1 MTTPRLALPHILQS
15 QAQKEVTHNE
25 ALNRLD
31 MLVQATVLDRH
42 RTVAPEGPA
51 AGDCHLVAGG
61 ATGAWAGHGGHLAC
75 WYGTAWVYIVPR
87 PGFLVFVVA
96 ESLLLFYGDGE
107 WRTIGNASGI
117 TISQIAG
124 LQSALDARQ
133 PLDQTLTALAGLVV
147 SPGTIIRATGED
159 SFDLVPLSAFMAG
172 LLGTVGAASLL
183 SAIGG
188 MSASGGN
195 VAGRLT
201 IMGAPVATDPQPYP
215 GALKS
220 VYASH
225 KKLAGAVAARL
236 APVPGSDDLAAASG
250 VFPGTL
256 GFYGG
261 VLLTD
266 GRVFCVPYKATG
278 GRLYDPVT
286 DTLTIAASGGFPGS
300 DAFGG
305 GVLMA
310 DGRVFCIPLNSTAAR
325 IYDPATD
332 TAATPA
338 GTFPGGNA
346 FLGGVLLPDGRV
358 FCAPFNGTTA
368 RIYDPVAN
376 TLVTPTGTYPGN
388 GAFAGAVLMADGRVY
403 CVPRGATS
411 ARIYDP
417 VADTLTTPSGSFPGG
432 SGFSGGVL
440 LADGR
445 VFCVPYSSTTAR
457 IYDPVANT
465 LVTPG
470 GTYPGSTAFNGGVL
484 LPDGRVFCVP
494 LGATSARIY
503 DPASD
508 TLTTPAG
515 TYPGGS
521 AYSGGVLTPNGR
533 VFCVPRSATSAV
545 LAVGAFSHRSLN
557 FPLPLLLGGTLN
569 SF

>member
-1 MTTPRLALPHILQS
+1 VTTPRLALPHIVQS

-31 MLVQATVLDRH
+31 MLVQAAVLDRH
-42 RTVAPEGPA
+42 RTTAPEAPG
-51 AGDCHLVAGG
+51 AGNCHLVASG

-75 WYGTAWVYIVPR
+75 WYGTAWVFIVPQ
-87 PGFLVFVVA
+87 PGFLIFVVA
-96 ESLLLFYGDGE
+96 EGLLLLYRDGE
-107 WRTIGNASGI
+107 WRTAGGASGT
-117 TISQIAG
+117 TISQVTG
-124 LQSALDARQ
+124 LQGALDARQ
-133 PLDQTLTALAGLVV
+133 PLDQTLTALAGLAV
-147 SPGTIIRATGED
+147 SASTIIRATGED

-172 LLGTVGAASLL
+172 LLATAGAASLL

-188 MSASGGN
+188 MPASGGN
-195 VAGRLT
+195 VAGRLA
-201 IMGAPVATDPQPYP
+201 IMGAPVATDPLPYP
-215 GALKS
+215 GVLKS
-220 VYASH
+220 ISASH
-225 KKLAGAVAARL
+225 KRLAGAVVARL
-236 APVPGSDDLAAASG
+236 TPVPAADELTTASG
-250 VFPGTL
+250 VFPGSL

-261 VLLTD
+261 VLLMD
-266 GRVFCVPYKATG
+266 GRVFCVPYKATA

-286 DTLTIAASGGFPGS
+286 DTLATTASGGFPGS

-305 GVLMA
+305 GVLLA
-310 DGRVFCIPLNSTAAR
+310 DGRVFCIPLNSTSAR
-325 IYDPATD
+325 IYDPATE
-332 TAATPA
+332 TTTTPP
-338 GTFPGGNA
+338 GTFPGSNA

-358 FCAPFNGTTA
+358 FCAPFNATTA
-368 RIYDPVAN
+368 RIYDPASN
-376 TLVTPTGTYPGN
+376 TLVTPSGTYPGS

-403 CVPRGATS
+403 CVPRGATA

-417 VADTLTTPSGSFPGG
+417 VSDTLATPSGSFPGG

-465 LVTPG
+465 LTTPG
-470 GTYPGSTAFNGGVL
+470 GTYPGNTAFNGGVL

-494 LGATSARIY
+494 LGATAARIY
-503 DPASD
+503 DPAGD
-508 TLTTPAG
+508 TLATPPG

-545 LAVGAFSHRSLN
+545 LAVGAYSHRSLN